1 LIHKFFLHFSKFGWI
16 ILVATTIKLIAEIA
30 LMAMLGRWLLGLLA
44 GEKKDTNFFYQI
56 LHVLVRPFISLTRL
70 LTPSL
75 VLDRHVPLGAFLM
88 LVFIWLGA
96 TLFKIQL
103 CLQLGMAQCK

>member
-1 LIHKFFLHFSKFGWI
+1 MILI
-16 ILVATTIKLIAEIA
+16 ATTIKLIAEIA

-44 GEKKDTNFFYQI
+44 GANKEKNLVYQI
-56 LHVLVRPFISLTRL
+56 LHVVVRPFISLTRL
-70 LTPSL
+70 LTPNL

-88 LVFIWLGA
+88 LSFVWLGA

-103 CLQLGMAQCK
+103 CLQLGVAQCK

>member
-1 LIHKFFLHFSKFGWI
+1 MILI
-16 ILVATTIKLIAEIA
+16 ATTIKLIAEIA

-44 GEKKDTNFFYQI
+44 GANKEKNLFYQI
-56 LHVLVRPFISLTRL
+56 LQVVVRPFIFLTRL
-70 LTPSL
+70 LTPNL

-88 LVFIWLGA
+88 LSFVWVGA

-103 CLQLGMAQCK
+103 CLQLGVAQCK

>member
-1 LIHKFFLHFSKFGWI
+1 MILI
-16 ILVATTIKLIAEIA
+16 ATTIKLIAEIA

-44 GEKKDTNFFYQI
+44 GAKKDTNFFYQI
-56 LHVLVRPFISLTRL
+56 LQVVVRPFISLTRL
-70 LTPSL
+70 LTPNL

-88 LVFIWLGA
+88 LSFVWLGA

-103 CLQLGMAQCK
+103 CLQLGMTQCK

>member
-1 LIHKFFLHFSKFGWI
+1 MILIAS
-16 ILVATTIKLIAEIA
+16 TIKLFAEIA

-44 GEKKDTNFFYQI
+44 GAKKDNNFFYQI
-56 LHVLVRPFISLTRL
+56 LQVVVRPFISLTRL

-75 VLDRHVPLGAFLM
+75 VLDRHVPLGTFLM
-88 LVFIWLGA
+88 LSFVWLGA

-103 CLQLGMAQCK
+103 CLQLGVAQCK

>member
-1 LIHKFFLHFSKFGWI
+1 MILIAS
-16 ILVATTIKLIAEIA
+16 TIKLIAEIA
-30 LMAMLGRWLLGLLA
+30 LMALLGRWLLGLLA
-44 GEKKDTNFFYQI
+44 GSKKDNNFFYQI
-56 LHVLVRPFISLTRL
+56 LQVVVRPFISLTRL

-88 LVFIWLGA
+88 LVFVWFGA

-103 CLQLGMAQCK
+103 CVELGVEQCK

>member
-1 LIHKFFLHFSKFGWI
+1 MILI
-16 ILVATTIKLIAEIA
+16 ATTIKLIAEIA

-44 GEKKDTNFFYQI
+44 GANKEKNLFYQI
-56 LHVLVRPFISLTRL
+56 LHVVVRPFISLTRL

-88 LVFIWLGA
+88 MGFVWLGA

-103 CLQLGMAQCK
+103 CLQLGVAQCK